1 MLSLI
6 LVSGASMGLCQSV
19 FEWTPEYELQLADFQ
34 SPQTEINPELT
45 SCSIFLGANM
55 DFSFQMSNYEFMFT
69 KNFNSKVSTTFN
81 KNAAAIT
88 APDLATAEQL
98 VKFGQ
103 YSFDLTELYSRK
115 FRKEMYELKGAFS
128 NASFFQ
134 PIFKR
139 LQEEMN
145 AESARVLKATDLGRN
160 ESLLKQEHKQVILAI
175 EALADFCK
183 ECKPPK
189 RKKKKS

>member
-1 MLSLI
+1 
-6 LVSGASMGLCQSV
+6 MGLCQSV

-45 SCSIFLGANM
+45 SCSIFSGANM

-81 KNAAAIT
+81 KNAATIT

-115 FRKEMYELKGAFS
+115 FRKEMYELKGTFS

-134 PIFKR
+134 PIFNR

-160 ESLLKQEHKQVILAI
+160 EALLKQEHEQVILAI
-175 EALADFCK
+175 EALADFCR

-189 RKKKKS
+189 RKKKKN